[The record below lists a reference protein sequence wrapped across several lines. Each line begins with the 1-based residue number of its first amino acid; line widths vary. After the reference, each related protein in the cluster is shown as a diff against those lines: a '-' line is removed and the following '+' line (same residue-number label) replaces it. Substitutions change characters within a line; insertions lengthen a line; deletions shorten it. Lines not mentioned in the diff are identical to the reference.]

1 MPDLDTVDFG
11 ILDLLQEDA
20 RNLTPRAMAEQ
31 LPVSAQTVRNR
42 LSKLEEAGVV
52 EGYVPV
58 INYAKAGFPLR
69 LQFTCTAPVD
79 DREELARAV
88 LDIPHFV
95 RAAELLSARENL
107 LTEAVT
113 HGAKDI
119 DRLVRQLVGLGLTI
133 EGERLVRAEYS
144 RPVNHAHDRPTDR
157 T

>member
-42 LSKLEEAGVV
+42 LAKLEEAGVV

-58 INYAKAGFPLR
+58 INYVKAGFPLR

-79 DREELARAV
+79 DRDELARAI

-95 RAAELLSARENL
+95 RAEELLSARENL

-113 HGAKDI
+113 YGANDI
-119 DRLVRQLVGLGLTI
+119 DRLVRRLVDLGLTI
-133 EGERLVRAEYS
+133 DAERFVRAEYT
-144 RPVNHAHDRPTDR
+144 RPMNHADTPTLDG